1 MEAQTDLVLLG
12 AANPVLQACSAETR
26 RALLERGTVRSFEA
40 ATLLFQERE
49 PAGVVL
55 FPLRGALQVS
65 KTASH
70 NRRQVMCNLDPTA
83 CGGICLLTMAARG
96 LGDVRALEPGELLVL
111 PRADFQQLAR
121 QDPALCQTGWSAA
134 AECMGHLSG
143 IVESLS
149 FHKVAERV
157 ASMLLENTEKEGD
170 LVRRTQAE
178 LAAEV
183 GTTREVVA
191 RCLAGFQMDGAIRLG
206 RGRITVLSRE
216 KLLQGA

>member
-55 FPLRGALQVS
+55 FPLRGTLQMS

-70 NRRQVMCNLDPTA
+70 NRRQVMCTLDPTA
-83 CGGICLLTMAARG
+83 CDGICLLTMAARG
-96 LGDVRALEPGELLVL
+96 LGDVRALEPGEVLVL

-121 QDPALCQTGWSAA
+121 QDPVLCQTGWSAA
-134 AECMGHLSG
+134 AECMGHLSN

-157 ASMLLENTEKEGD
+157 ALMLLENTEKEGD
-170 LVRRTQAE
+170 LVRLTQAE

-191 RCLAGFQMDGAIRLG
+191 RCLAGFQMDGAILLG